1 MQPRWRTTR
10 VEIKKGEPQRG
21 TEGAMR
27 EVGEKSEDYRSQK
40 PREKRRG
47 PIVTIQS
54 KTSTTGL
61 GKVPVIGDQLL
72 CHLSF
77 VVPDCP
83 GPRQLKTNW

>member
-1 MQPRWRTTR
+1 MQPRLRTTR
-10 VEIKKGEPQRG
+10 VVIKKGEPQSG

-27 EVGEKSEDYRSQK
+27 EVGEKSANYRSQK
-40 PREKRRG
+40 TRDKRRG

-54 KTSTTGL
+54 NKSTTGL
-61 GKVPVIGDQLL
+61 GKVPVIGNQLP

-77 VVPDCP
+77 VVLDCP